1 MLNNIES
8 NNALK
13 GCTRCSLFHTN
24 LKYASQW
31 YRIYAQVDTNR
42 HQAGVDIQMTEI
54 FGMVPWRHRVEIISK
69 CKDVDEAMFYV
80 KQTVDEGWSKNFA
93 EADVISLV

>member
-1 MLNNIES
+1 MP
-8 NNALK
+8 
-13 GCTRCSLFHTN
+13 
-24 LKYASQW
+24 
-31 YRIYAQVDTNR
+31 
-42 HQAGVDIQMTEI
+42 EI

-93 EADVISLV
+93 EADVNSFV

>member
-1 MLNNIES
+1 MP
-8 NNALK
+8 
-13 GCTRCSLFHTN
+13 
-24 LKYASQW
+24 
-31 YRIYAQVDTNR
+31 
-42 HQAGVDIQMTEI
+42 EI

>member
-1 MLNNIES
+1 MRKNQVVCNICRD
-8 NNALK
+8 N
-13 GCTRCSLFHTN
+13 GC
-24 LKYASQW
+24 
-31 YRIYAQVDTNR
+31 
-42 HQAGVDIQMTEI
+42 
-54 FGMVPWRHRVEIISK
+54 VEIISK